1 MNLQSLFQMQSTLDK
16 RIKAE
21 HNLEELPLLHKKIL
35 ALQVEMGE
43 LANETRCFKFWS
55 DKKPSPVEVILEEYV
70 DCLHFIL
77 SIGIEK
83 EFYDITPS
91 IKSSEDILTDQFLNI
106 FVDVNDFAIC
116 SSKDQYNT
124 MFEDFLSLGMS
135 LGFTAD
141 VVEKA
146 YLKKN
151 TTNHERQNSGY

>member
-1 MNLQSLFQMQSTLDK
+1 MNLEKLFKMQKDLDY
-16 RIKAE
+16 RILIQ
-21 HNLEELPLLHKKIL
+21 HNLEGTTLLRKKTL
-35 ALQVEMGE
+35 SLQVELGE

-124 MFEDFLSLGMS
+124 LFEDFLSLGMS
-135 LGFTAD
+135 LGFTVD

-146 YLKKN
+146 YFKKN
-151 TTNHERQNSGY
+151 TTNHERQNNGY